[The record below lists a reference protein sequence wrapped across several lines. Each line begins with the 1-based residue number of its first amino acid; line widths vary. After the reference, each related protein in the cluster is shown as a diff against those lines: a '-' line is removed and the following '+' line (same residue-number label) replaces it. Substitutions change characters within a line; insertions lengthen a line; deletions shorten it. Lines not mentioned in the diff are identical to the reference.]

1 MRNKKEKTPNNVLKS
16 PLRVAVKQSCSLEE
30 EEDLQSVVSNS
41 KVSNIISKRQQIK
54 RRKTPSLTIFT

>member
-30 EEDLQSVVSNS
+30 GKICNLLSFSLS
-41 KVSNIISKRQQIK
+41 KVII
-54 RRKTPSLTIFT
+54 

>member
-30 EEDLQSVVSNS
+30 EQDLQSVVIFVVKSNH
-41 KVSNIISKRQQIK
+41 II
-54 RRKTPSLTIFT
+54 L

>member
-30 EEDLQSVVSNS
+30 EEDLQSVVYDVKS
-41 KVSNIISKRQQIK
+41 KNII
-54 RRKTPSLTIFT
+54 L